1 MTQVTAD
8 TAAEFFTAVSEA
20 SNKADWAAVANVV
33 GDEPRV
39 RMVHPTWE
47 GETLWFATSTDSAK
61 AQQLRENPNIDVQF
75 QVSPPEFVHIMA
87 RGKVEF
93 PTDAETRQ
101 RVWDLLTYDL
111 ADFWPNGVDDPDYIP
126 VKIVCSR
133 VELSEMFG
141 TMNKRVWRPA

>member
-1 MTQVTAD
+1 MSLVAPAD
-8 TAAEFFTAVSEA
+8 AAAFFDAVSDA
-20 SNKADWAAVANVV
+20 SNKAEWAAVATVV

-47 GETLWFATSTDSAK
+47 GETLWFATSADSAK

-75 QVSPPEFVHIMA
+75 QVSPPGFIHIMA

-93 PTDAETRQ
+93 PDDAATRA
-101 RVWDLLTYDL
+101 RVWELLTYDL
-111 ADFWPNGVDDPDYIP
+111 AAFWPGGVDDPDYIP
-126 VKIVCSR
+126 VKVVCSR

-141 TMNKRVWRPA
+141 TTNKQVWRPA